1 MSPKKKSTIEVGHV
15 KNLNNFEK
23 FIIYCGTL
31 QPRYNPIKDRIKV
44 VDMQTHHQKAKQV
57 HALVNLTD
65 KELVKAVN
73 FRQEKMA
80 GIKKKATRL
89 HGALVAATDD
99 EKIVED
105 FLTHNR
111 KIQGKL
117 SIPKTKEDQPG
128 QELLRAVSSSQ
139 QSIDQLIDNFE
150 EAVQIL
156 ELVPEYI
163 PNETELTIP
172 ALKVYIDEMKSANI
186 NVTLKTNE
194 YSDALDLRDKIFYE
208 HKFGIVDTVD
218 AAKKYIISV
227 YTFDSPEYRRV
238 EAIHFRNLSRYK

>member
-1 MSPKKKSTIEVGHV
+1 
-15 KNLNNFEK
+15 
-23 FIIYCGTL
+23 
-31 QPRYNPIKDRIKV
+31 
-44 VDMQTHHQKAKQV
+44 
-57 HALVNLTD
+57 
-65 KELVKAVN
+65 
-73 FRQEKMA
+73 MA
-80 GIKKKATRL
+80 GIKKKATQL

-105 FLTHNR
+105 FLTQNR

-156 ELVPEYI
+156 ELVAEYT

-172 ALKVYIDEMKSANI
+172 ALKVYVDEMKTANI
-186 NVTLKTNE
+186 NVAIKTNE

-218 AAKKYIISV
+218 EAKNYIISV
-227 YTFDSPEYRRV
+227 YTFQSPEFRRV
-238 EAIHFRNLSRYK
+238 KAIHFRNLSRYK